1 MAQIS
6 NNRTQ
11 IIKKLMRRFN
21 LSQQQLIAVAAVVVL
36 AIVSA
41 VVLIGIISAGTSES
55 FDRSHN
61 QADST
66 QGVTVAENPKHTEED
81 NVTDQPG
88 ADHKIKEASPQMMV
102 HVDGA
107 VKSPGLYAL
116 QMVNPRVN
124 DAIQIAGGLTDDAN
138 GQGINLASPIEDG
151 QKIYIP
157 RKGEEEPPEIPQSD
171 QNKATSNKQTNKQR
185 DKKTVVDI
193 NQATVDEL
201 TKLQGVGEGLAKR
214 IVSDRQKNGPFK
226 TTEDL
231 MRVSGIGMKKFE
243 QFKDAIHV

>member
-6 NNRTQ
+6 NNRYQ
-11 IIKKLMRRFN
+11 LINKLMRRSN
-21 LSQQQLIAVAAVVVL
+21 LSKQQLLAVIAVFVLGIVSVVVF
-36 AIVSA
+36 
-41 VVLIGIISAGTSES
+41 IGMINAGTSES

-61 QADST
+61 QANST
-66 QGVTVAENPKHTEED
+66 QSAIVAENPQHSQEDKSTE
-81 NVTDQPG
+81 QPG
-88 ADHKIKEASPQMMV
+88 DDHKIKEASPQMMV

-124 DAIQIAGGLTDDAN
+124 DAIQIAGGLTEDAN
-138 GQGINLASPIEDG
+138 SQGINLASPVEDG

-171 QNKATSNKQTNKQR
+171 QNKVTSNKQTNKQS

-193 NQATVDEL
+193 NRATVEEF
-201 TKLQGVGEGLAKR
+201 TKLHGVGEGLAKR
-214 IVSDRQKNGPFK
+214 IVADRQKNGPFK

-231 MRVSGIGMKKFE
+231 MRVSGIGQKKFD
-243 QFKDAIHV
+243 QLKDNIRV

>member
-11 IIKKLMRRFN
+11 IINKLMRRFN
-21 LSQQQLIAVAAVVVL
+21 LSKQQLLAVIAVVILGIVSVVVF
-36 AIVSA
+36 
-41 VVLIGIISAGTSES
+41 IGMINAGTSES

-61 QADST
+61 QANST
-66 QGVTVAENPKHTEED
+66 QSAIVAENPQHSQEDKSTE
-81 NVTDQPG
+81 QPG
-88 ADHKIKEASPQMMV
+88 DDHKIKEASPQMMV

-124 DAIQIAGGLTDDAN
+124 DAIQIAGGLTEDAN
-138 GQGINLASPIEDG
+138 SQGINLASPIEDG

-157 RKGEEEPPEIPQSD
+157 RKGEEAPPEISQPV
-171 QNKATSNKQTNKQR
+171 QNKATSNKQMDKKS

-193 NQATVDEL
+193 NRATVEEF
-201 TKLQGVGEGLAKR
+201 TKLKGVGVGLAKR
-214 IVSDRQKNGPFK
+214 IVADRQKNGPFK

-231 MRVSGIGMKKFE
+231 MRVSGIGQKKFD
-243 QFKDAIHV
+243 QLKDNIRV

>member
-11 IIKKLMRRFN
+11 RITTLMRRFN
-21 LSQQQLIAVAAVVVL
+21 LSQQQLIAVAVVAIL
-36 AIVSA
+36 AIVSVA
-41 VVLIGIISAGTSES
+41 IFIWMIAAGTSES

-61 QADST
+61 QANST
-66 QGVTVAENPKHTEED
+66 QGAIVAENPQHSQED
-81 NVTDQPG
+81 KSTDQPKN
-88 ADHKIKEASPQMMV
+88 DHKIKEASPQMMV

-116 QMVNPRVN
+116 QMANPRVN
-124 DAIQIAGGLTDDAN
+124 DAIQIAGGLAEDAN
-138 GQGINLASPIEDG
+138 GQGINLASPVEDG

-157 RKGEEEPPEIPQSD
+157 RKGEEAPPEIPQPD
-171 QNKATSNKQTNKQR
+171 QNKPSNNKQTNTKR

-193 NQATVDEL
+193 NKATVDEF
-201 TKLQGVGEGLAKR
+201 TKLQGVGEGLAQR
-214 IVSDRQKNGPFK
+214 IVADRQKNGPFK

-231 MRVSGIGMKKFE
+231 MRVSGIGQKKFD
-243 QFKDAIHV
+243 QLKDNIRV

>member
-11 IIKKLMRRFN
+11 IINKLMRRFN
-21 LSQQQLIAVAAVVVL
+21 LSQQQLIAVTAVVAL

-41 VVLIGIISAGTSES
+41 VVFIWIISAGTSES

-66 QGVTVAENPKHTEED
+66 QGVTVAENPQHTQED
-81 NVTDQPG
+81 NATHQPG
-88 ADHKIKEASPQMMV
+88 ADQKIKEASPQMMV

-116 QMVNPRVN
+116 QMANPRVN
-124 DAIQIAGGLTDDAN
+124 DAIQIAGGLTEDAN
-138 GQGINLASPIEDG
+138 GQGINLASPVEDG

-157 RKGEEEPPEIPQSD
+157 KKGEEAPPEIPQPE
-171 QNKATSNKQTNKQR
+171 QNKATSNKQTNTKR

-193 NQATVDEL
+193 NRATVEEL
-201 TKLQGVGEGLAKR
+201 TKLQGVGEGLAQR
-214 IVSDRQKNGPFK
+214 IVADRQKNGSFK

-231 MRVSGIGMKKFE
+231 MRVSGIGQKKFD
-243 QFKDAIHV
+243 QLKDNIRV

>member
-11 IIKKLMRRFN
+11 RITTLMRRFN
-21 LSQQQLIAVAAVVVL
+21 LSQPQLIAVAVVAVL
-36 AIVSA
+36 AIVSVA
-41 VVLIGIISAGTSES
+41 IFIWMIAAGTSES

-61 QADST
+61 QANST
-66 QGVTVAENPKHTEED
+66 QGAIVAENPQHSQED
-81 NVTDQPG
+81 KSTDQPKD
-88 ADHKIKEASPQMMV
+88 DHKIKEASPQMMV

-116 QMVNPRVN
+116 QMANPRVN
-124 DAIQIAGGLTDDAN
+124 DAIQIAGGLAEDAN
-138 GQGINLASPIEDG
+138 SQGINLASPVEDG

-157 RKGEEEPPEIPQSD
+157 RKGEEAPTEIPLPD
-171 QNKATSNKQTNKQR
+171 QNKASSNKQTNTKR

-193 NQATVDEL
+193 NKATVDEF
-201 TKLQGVGEGLAKR
+201 TKLQGVGEGLAQR
-214 IVSDRQKNGPFK
+214 IVADRQKNGPFK

-231 MRVSGIGMKKFE
+231 MRVSGIGQKKFD
-243 QFKDAIHV
+243 QLKGNIRV

>member
-11 IIKKLMRRFN
+11 IINKLMRRFN

-66 QGVTVAENPKHTEED
+66 QGVTVAENPQHTVED
-81 NVTDQPG
+81 KSTDQPG
-88 ADHKIKEASPQMMV
+88 ADHKIKEASPRMMV

-107 VKSPGLYAL
+107 AKSPGLYAL
-116 QMVNPRVN
+116 QMANPRVN
-124 DAIQIAGGLTDDAN
+124 DAIRVAGGLTEDAN
-138 GQGINLASPIEDG
+138 GQGINLASPVEDG

-157 RKGEEEPPEIPQSD
+157 KKGEEPPPEIPQPE
-171 QNKATSNKQTNKQR
+171 QNKATNNKQTNTKR

-193 NQATVDEL
+193 NRATVEEL
-201 TKLQGVGEGLAKR
+201 TKLQGVGEGLAQR
-214 IVSDRQKNGPFK
+214 IVADRQKNGPFK

-231 MRVSGIGMKKFE
+231 MRVSGIGQKKFD
-243 QFKDAIHV
+243 QLKDNIRV

>member
-11 IIKKLMRRFN
+11 IINKLMRRFN
-21 LSQQQLIAVAAVVVL
+21 LSQQQLIAVTAVVAL

-41 VVLIGIISAGTSES
+41 VVFIWIISAGTSES

-66 QGVTVAENPKHTEED
+66 QGVTVAENPQHTQED
-81 NVTDQPG
+81 NATHQPG
-88 ADHKIKEASPQMMV
+88 ADQKIIEASPQMMV

-116 QMVNPRVN
+116 QMANPRVN
-124 DAIQIAGGLTDDAN
+124 DAIQIAGGLTEDAN
-138 GQGINLASPIEDG
+138 GQGINLASPVEDG

-157 RKGEEEPPEIPQSD
+157 KKGEEAPPEISQPE
-171 QNKATSNKQTNKQR
+171 QNKATSNKQTNTKR

-193 NQATVDEL
+193 NRATVEEL
-201 TKLQGVGEGLAKR
+201 TKLQGVGEGLAQR
-214 IVSDRQKNGPFK
+214 IVADRQKNGPFK

-231 MRVSGIGMKKFE
+231 MRVSGIGQKKFD
-243 QFKDAIHV
+243 QLKDNIRV

>member
-11 IIKKLMRRFN
+11 IINKLLRRFN
-21 LSQQQLIAVAAVVVL
+21 LSQQQIIAVAAVVVL

-41 VVLIGIISAGTSES
+41 VVFIGIISAGTSES

-66 QGVTVAENPKHTEED
+66 QGVTVAENPQHTQED
-81 NVTDQPG
+81 NASDQPG

-116 QMVNPRVN
+116 QMANPRVN
-124 DAIQIAGGLTDDAN
+124 DAIQIAGGLTEDAN
-138 GQGINLASPIEDG
+138 EQGINLASPVED
-151 QKIYIP
+151 
-157 RKGEEEPPEIPQSD
+157 
-171 QNKATSNKQTNKQR
+171 A
-185 DKKTVVDI
+185 
-193 NQATVDEL
+193 
-201 TKLQGVGEGLAKR
+201 
-214 IVSDRQKNGPFK
+214 
-226 TTEDL
+226 
-231 MRVSGIGMKKFE
+231 
-243 QFKDAIHV
+243 

>member
-11 IIKKLMRRFN
+11 VINKLMRRFN
-21 LSQQQLIAVAAVVVL
+21 LSQQQLIAVTAVVVL

-116 QMVNPRVN
+116 QMANPRVN
-124 DAIQIAGGLTDDAN
+124 DAIQIAGGLTEDAN
-138 GQGINLASPIEDG
+138 GQGINLAAPVEDG

-157 RKGEEEPPEIPQSD
+157 KKGEEPPPEIPQPE
-171 QNKATSNKQTNKQR
+171 QNKATNNKQTNTKR

-193 NQATVDEL
+193 NRATVEEL
-201 TKLQGVGEGLAKR
+201 TKLQGVGEGLAQR
-214 IVSDRQKNGPFK
+214 IVADRQKNGPFK

-231 MRVSGIGMKKFE
+231 MRVSGIGQKKFD
-243 QFKDAIHV
+243 QLKDNIRV

>member
-21 LSQQQLIAVAAVVVL
+21 LSQQQLLAVIAVFVLGIVSVVVF
-36 AIVSA
+36 
-41 VVLIGIISAGTSES
+41 IGMISAGTSES

-61 QADST
+61 QANST
-66 QGVTVAENPKHTEED
+66 QSAIVAENPQHSQEDKSTE
-81 NVTDQPG
+81 QPG
-88 ADHKIKEASPQMMV
+88 DDHKIKEASPQMMV

-231 MRVSGIGMKKFE
+231 MRVSGIGKKKFE
-243 QFKDAIHV
+243 QFKDAIRV

>member
-6 NNRTQ
+6 NNRYQ
-11 IIKKLMRRFN
+11 LINKLMRRFN
-21 LSQQQLIAVAAVVVL
+21 LSKQQLIAVAAVVIV

-41 VVLIGIISAGTSES
+41 AVLIGLIIAGTSES

-61 QADST
+61 QDNSA
-66 QGVTVAENPKHTEED
+66 QED
-81 NVTDQPG
+81 KTIEQPVD
-88 ADHKIKEASPQMMV
+88 DHKIKEASPQMMV

-107 VKSPGLYAL
+107 VKTPGLYTL

-231 MRVSGIGMKKFE
+231 MRVSGIGKKKFE
-243 QFKDAIHV
+243 QFKDAIRV

>member
-11 IIKKLMRRFN
+11 IINKLMRRFN

-66 QGVTVAENPKHTEED
+66 QGVTVAENPQHTEED
-81 NVTDQPG
+81 KATDQPG

-116 QMVNPRVN
+116 QMANPRVN
-124 DAIQIAGGLTDDAN
+124 DAIQIAGGLTEDAN
-138 GQGINLASPIEDG
+138 GQGINLASPVEDG

-157 RKGEEEPPEIPQSD
+157 KKGEEAPPEIPQPE
-171 QNKATSNKQTNKQR
+171 QNKATNNKQTNTKR

-193 NQATVDEL
+193 NRATVEEL
-201 TKLQGVGEGLAKR
+201 TKLQGVGEGLAQR
-214 IVSDRQKNGPFK
+214 IVADRQKNGPFK

-231 MRVSGIGMKKFE
+231 MRVSGIGQKKFD
-243 QFKDAIHV
+243 QLKDNIRV

>member
-11 IIKKLMRRFN
+11 RINTLMRKFN
-21 LSQQQLIAVAAVVVL
+21 LSQRQLIAVAVVTVL
-36 AIVSA
+36 AIVSVA
-41 VVLIGIISAGTSES
+41 IFIWMIAAGTSES

-61 QADST
+61 QANLT
-66 QGVTVAENPKHTEED
+66 QGAIVAENPQHTQED
-81 NVTDQPG
+81 KSTDQPKDG
-88 ADHKIKEASPQMMV
+88 HKIKEASPQMMV

-116 QMVNPRVN
+116 QMANPRVN
-124 DAIQIAGGLTDDAN
+124 DAIQIAGGLAEDAN
-138 GQGINLASPIEDG
+138 GQGINLASPVEDG

-157 RKGEEEPPEIPQSD
+157 RKEAPPEISQSD
-171 QNKATSNKQTNKQR
+171 QNKASSNKQTNSKR

-193 NQATVDEL
+193 NKATVDEF
-201 TKLQGVGEGLAKR
+201 TKLQGVGEGLAQR
-214 IVSDRQKNGPFK
+214 IVADRQKNGPFK

-231 MRVSGIGMKKFE
+231 MRVSGIGQKKFD
-243 QFKDAIHV
+243 QLKDNIRV

>member
-11 IIKKLMRRFN
+11 IINKLMRRFN
-21 LSQQQLIAVAAVVVL
+21 LSKQQLLAVIAVFVLGIVSVVVF
-36 AIVSA
+36 
-41 VVLIGIISAGTSES
+41 IGMISAGTLES

-61 QADST
+61 QANST
-66 QGVTVAENPKHTEED
+66 QSAIVAENSQHTQED
-81 NVTDQPG
+81 KTAEQPG
-88 ADHKIKEASPQMMV
+88 EDHKIKEASPQMMV

-124 DAIQIAGGLTDDAN
+124 DAIQIAGGLTEDAN
-138 GQGINLASPIEDG
+138 SQGINLASPIEDG

-157 RKGEEEPPEIPQSD
+157 KKGEEPPPEIPQPE
-171 QNKATSNKQTNKQR
+171 QNKATSNKQTNTKR

-193 NQATVDEL
+193 NRATVEEL
-201 TKLQGVGEGLAKR
+201 TKLQGVGEGLAQR
-214 IVSDRQKNGPFK
+214 IVADRQKNGPFK

-231 MRVSGIGMKKFE
+231 MRVSGIGQKKFN
-243 QFKDAIHV
+243 QLKDNIRV

>member
-11 IIKKLMRRFN
+11 IINKLMRRFN

-36 AIVSA
+36 AIVS
-41 VVLIGIISAGTSES
+41 VVICIGIISAGTLEF

-66 QGVTVAENPKHTEED
+66 QGVTVAENPQHTQED
-81 NVTDQPG
+81 KATEQQED
-88 ADHKIKEASPQMMV
+88 DHKIKEASPQMMV

-116 QMVNPRVN
+116 QMANPRVN
-124 DAIQIAGGLTDDAN
+124 DVIQIAGGLTEDAN
-138 GQGINLASPIEDG
+138 GQGINLASPVEDG

-157 RKGEEEPPEIPQSD
+157 RKGEEAPPEIPQPE
-171 QNKATSNKQTNKQR
+171 QNKTTSNKQTNTKR

-193 NQATVDEL
+193 NRATVEEL
-201 TKLQGVGEGLAKR
+201 TKLQGVGEGLAQR
-214 IVSDRQKNGPFK
+214 IVADRQKNGPFK

-231 MRVSGIGMKKFE
+231 MRVSGIGQKKFD
-243 QFKDAIHV
+243 QLKDNIRV

>member
-11 IIKKLMRRFN
+11 RINTLMRKLN
-21 LSQQQLIAVAAVVVL
+21 LSQRQLITVAVVAVL
-36 AIVSA
+36 AIVSVA
-41 VVLIGIISAGTSES
+41 IFIWMISAGTSES

-61 QADST
+61 QANST
-66 QGVTVAENPKHTEED
+66 QGAIVAENPQHSQED
-81 NVTDQPG
+81 KSTDQLKN
-88 ADHKIKEASPQMMV
+88 DHKIKEASPQMMV

-116 QMVNPRVN
+116 QMANPRVN
-124 DAIQIAGGLTDDAN
+124 DAIQIAGGLAEDAN

-157 RKGEEEPPEIPQSD
+157 RKGEEAPPEIPQPD
-171 QNKATSNKQTNKQR
+171 QNKASSNKQTNTKR

-193 NQATVDEL
+193 NKATVDEF
-201 TKLQGVGEGLAKR
+201 TKLQGVGEGLAQR
-214 IVSDRQKNGPFK
+214 IVADRQKNGPFK

-231 MRVSGIGMKKFE
+231 MRVSGIGQKKFE
-243 QFKDAIHV
+243 QLKDNIRV

>member
-11 IIKKLMRRFN
+11 IINKLMRRFN
-21 LSQQQLIAVAAVVVL
+21 LSQQQLLVVIAVVILGIVSVVVF
-36 AIVSA
+36 
-41 VVLIGIISAGTSES
+41 IGMINAGTSES

-61 QADST
+61 QANST
-66 QGVTVAENPKHTEED
+66 QSAIVAENPQHSQEDKITE
-81 NVTDQPG
+81 QPG
-88 ADHKIKEASPQMMV
+88 DDHKIKEASPQMMV

-124 DAIQIAGGLTDDAN
+124 DAIQIAGGLTEDAN
-138 GQGINLASPIEDG
+138 SQGINLAASVEDG

-157 RKGEEEPPEIPQSD
+157 RKGEEAPPEISQPD
-171 QNKATSNKQTNKQR
+171 QNKVTSNKQTDKKS
-185 DKKTVVDI
+185 DKKTVI
-193 NQATVDEL
+193 NINRATVEEF
-201 TKLQGVGEGLAKR
+201 TKLHGVGEGLAKR
-214 IVSDRQKNGPFK
+214 IVADRQKNGPFK

-231 MRVSGIGMKKFE
+231 MRVSGIGQKKFD
-243 QFKDAIHV
+243 QLKDNIRV

>member
-6 NNRTQ
+6 SNRTQ
-11 IIKKLMRRFN
+11 IINKLMRRFN
-21 LSQQQLIAVAAVVVL
+21 LSQQQLIAVAAVVAL

-41 VVLIGIISAGTSES
+41 VVFIGIIFAGTSES

-66 QGVTVAENPKHTEED
+66 QGVTVAENPQHTEKD
-81 NVTDQPG
+81 KATDQPG

-116 QMVNPRVN
+116 QMANPRVN
-124 DAIQIAGGLTDDAN
+124 DAIQIAGGLTEDAN
-138 GQGINLASPIEDG
+138 GQGINLASPVEDG

-157 RKGEEEPPEIPQSD
+157 KKGEEAPPEIPQPE
-171 QNKATSNKQTNKQR
+171 QNKATNNKQTNTKR

-193 NQATVDEL
+193 NRATVEEL
-201 TKLQGVGEGLAKR
+201 TKLQGVGEGLAQR
-214 IVSDRQKNGPFK
+214 IVADRQKNGPFK

-231 MRVSGIGMKKFE
+231 MRVSGIGQKKFD
-243 QFKDAIHV
+243 QLKDNIRV

>member
-11 IIKKLMRRFN
+11 IINKLMRRFN
-21 LSQQQLIAVAAVVVL
+21 LSQQQLIAVTAVVAL

-41 VVLIGIISAGTSES
+41 VVFIGIISTGTSES

-66 QGVTVAENPKHTEED
+66 QGVTVAENPQHTQED
-81 NVTDQPG
+81 NATHQPG
-88 ADHKIKEASPQMMV
+88 ADQKIKEASPQMMV

-116 QMVNPRVN
+116 QMANPRVN
-124 DAIQIAGGLTDDAN
+124 DAIQIAGGLTEDAN
-138 GQGINLASPIEDG
+138 GQGINLASPVEDG

-157 RKGEEEPPEIPQSD
+157 KKGEEAPPEIPQPE
-171 QNKATSNKQTNKQR
+171 QNKATSNKQTNTKR

-193 NQATVDEL
+193 NRATVEEL
-201 TKLQGVGEGLAKR
+201 TKLQGVGEGLAQR
-214 IVSDRQKNGPFK
+214 IVADRQKNGPFK

-231 MRVSGIGMKKFE
+231 MRVSGIGQKKFD
-243 QFKDAIHV
+243 QLKDNIRV

>member
-11 IIKKLMRRFN
+11 RINTLMRKFN
-21 LSQQQLIAVAAVVVL
+21 LSQQQLIAVAVVAVL
-36 AIVSA
+36 AIVSVA
-41 VVLIGIISAGTSES
+41 IFIWMIAAGTSES

-61 QADST
+61 QANST
-66 QGVTVAENPKHTEED
+66 QGAIVAENPQHSQED
-81 NVTDQPG
+81 KSTDQPKN
-88 ADHKIKEASPQMMV
+88 DHKIKEASPQMMV

-116 QMVNPRVN
+116 QMANPRVN
-124 DAIQIAGGLTDDAN
+124 DAIQIAGGLAEDAN
-138 GQGINLASPIEDG
+138 GQGINLASPVEDG

-157 RKGEEEPPEIPQSD
+157 RKGEEAPPEIPQPD
-171 QNKATSNKQTNKQR
+171 QNKPSNNKQTNTKR

-193 NQATVDEL
+193 NKATVDEF
-201 TKLQGVGEGLAKR
+201 TKLQGVGEGLAQR
-214 IVSDRQKNGPFK
+214 IVADRQKNGPFK

-231 MRVSGIGMKKFE
+231 MRVSGIGQKKFD
-243 QFKDAIHV
+243 QLKDNIRV

>member
-11 IIKKLMRRFN
+11 IINKLMRRFN

-41 VVLIGIISAGTSES
+41 VVFIGIITAGTSES

-66 QGVTVAENPKHTEED
+66 QGVAVAENPQHTQED
-81 NVTDQPG
+81 NASDQPG

-116 QMVNPRVN
+116 QMANPRVN
-124 DAIQIAGGLTDDAN
+124 DAIQTA
-138 GQGINLASPIEDG
+138 
-151 QKIYIP
+151 
-157 RKGEEEPPEIPQSD
+157 EIPQPE
-171 QNKATSNKQTNKQR
+171 QNNATSNKQTNTKR

-193 NQATVDEL
+193 NRATVEEL
-201 TKLQGVGEGLAKR
+201 TKLQGVGEGLAQR
-214 IVSDRQKNGPFK
+214 IVADRQKNGPFK

-231 MRVSGIGMKKFE
+231 MRVSGIGQKKFN
-243 QFKDAIHV
+243 QLKDNIRV

>member
-11 IIKKLMRRFN
+11 RITTLMRRFN
-21 LSQQQLIAVAAVVVL
+21 LSQPQLIAVAVVAVL
-36 AIVSA
+36 AIVSVA
-41 VVLIGIISAGTSES
+41 IFIWMIAAGTSES

-61 QADST
+61 QANST
-66 QGVTVAENPKHTEED
+66 QGAIVAENPQHSQED
-81 NVTDQPG
+81 KSSDQSKD
-88 ADHKIKEASPQMMV
+88 DHKIKEASPQMMV

-116 QMVNPRVN
+116 QMANPRVN
-124 DAIQIAGGLTDDAN
+124 DAIQIAGGLAEDAN
-138 GQGINLASPIEDG
+138 GQGINLASPVEDG

-157 RKGEEEPPEIPQSD
+157 RKGEDAPPEIPQPD
-171 QNKATSNKQTNKQR
+171 QNKASSNKQTNSKR

-193 NQATVDEL
+193 NKATVDEF
-201 TKLQGVGEGLAKR
+201 TKLQGVGEGLAQR
-214 IVSDRQKNGPFK
+214 IVADRQKNGPFK

-231 MRVSGIGMKKFE
+231 MRVSGIGQKKFD
-243 QFKDAIHV
+243 QLKDNIRV

>member
-11 IIKKLMRRFN
+11 IINKLMRRFN
-21 LSQQQLIAVAAVVVL
+21 LSKQQLLAVIAVVILGIVSVVVF
-36 AIVSA
+36 
-41 VVLIGIISAGTSES
+41 IGMINAGTSES

-61 QADST
+61 QANST
-66 QGVTVAENPKHTEED
+66 QSAIVAENPQHSQEDKSTE
-81 NVTDQPG
+81 QPG
-88 ADHKIKEASPQMMV
+88 DDHKIKEASPQMMV

-124 DAIQIAGGLTDDAN
+124 DAIQIAGGLTEDAN
-138 GQGINLASPIEDG
+138 SQGINLASPIEDG

-157 RKGEEEPPEIPQSD
+157 RKGEEAPPEISQPA
-171 QNKATSNKQTNKQR
+171 QNKATSNKQTDKKS

-193 NQATVDEL
+193 NRATVEEF
-201 TKLQGVGEGLAKR
+201 TKLKGVGVGLAKR
-214 IVSDRQKNGPFK
+214 IVADRQKNGPFK

-231 MRVSGIGMKKFE
+231 MRVSGIGQKKFD
-243 QFKDAIHV
+243 QLKDNIRV

>member
-11 IIKKLMRRFN
+11 IINKLMRRSN
-21 LSQQQLIAVAAVVVL
+21 LSKQQLLAVIAVIVLGIVSVVVF
-36 AIVSA
+36 
-41 VVLIGIISAGTSES
+41 IGMINAGTSES

-61 QADST
+61 QANST
-66 QGVTVAENPKHTEED
+66 QSAIVAENPQHSQEDKSTE
-81 NVTDQPG
+81 QPG
-88 ADHKIKEASPQMMV
+88 DDHKIKEASPQMMV

-124 DAIQIAGGLTDDAN
+124 DAIQIAGGLTEDAN
-138 GQGINLASPIEDG
+138 SQGINLASPIEDG

-157 RKGEEEPPEIPQSD
+157 RKGEEAPPEISQPD
-171 QNKATSNKQTNKQR
+171 QNKATSNKQTDKKR

-193 NQATVDEL
+193 NRSTVEEFTQL
-201 TKLQGVGEGLAKR
+201 KGVGEGLAKR
-214 IVSDRQKNGPFK
+214 IVADRQKNGPFK

-231 MRVSGIGMKKFE
+231 MRVSGIGQKKFD
-243 QFKDAIHV
+243 QLKDNIRV

>member
-11 IIKKLMRRFN
+11 IINKLMRRFN
-21 LSQQQLIAVAAVVVL
+21 LSQQQLIAVAAVVAL

-41 VVLIGIISAGTSES
+41 VVFIGIISAGTSES

-66 QGVTVAENPKHTEED
+66 QGVTVAENPQHTQED
-81 NVTDQPG
+81 NATDQPG
-88 ADHKIKEASPQMMV
+88 IDYKIKEASPQMMV

-116 QMVNPRVN
+116 QMANPRVN
-124 DAIQIAGGLTDDAN
+124 DAIQIAGGLTEDAN
-138 GQGINLASPIEDG
+138 GQGINLAAPVEDG

-157 RKGEEEPPEIPQSD
+157 KKGEELPPEIPQPE
-171 QNKATSNKQTNKQR
+171 QNKATSNKQTNTKR
-185 DKKTVVDI
+185 DIKTVVDI
-193 NQATVDEL
+193 NRATVEEL
-201 TKLQGVGEGLAKR
+201 TKLQGVGEGLAQR
-214 IVSDRQKNGPFK
+214 IVADRQKNGPFK

-231 MRVSGIGMKKFE
+231 MRVSGIGQKKFN
-243 QFKDAIHV
+243 QLKDNIRV

>member
-11 IIKKLMRRFN
+11 RINTLMRRFN
-21 LSQQQLIAVAAVVVL
+21 LSQPQLIAVAVVAVL
-36 AIVSA
+36 AIVSVA
-41 VVLIGIISAGTSES
+41 IFIWMIAAGTSES

-61 QADST
+61 QANST
-66 QGVTVAENPKHTEED
+66 QGAIVAENPQHSQED
-81 NVTDQPG
+81 KSSDQSKD
-88 ADHKIKEASPQMMV
+88 DHKIKEASPQMMV

-116 QMVNPRVN
+116 QMANPRVN
-124 DAIQIAGGLTDDAN
+124 DAIQIAGGLAEDAN
-138 GQGINLASPIEDG
+138 GQGINLASPVEDG

-157 RKGEEEPPEIPQSD
+157 RKGEEAPPEIPQPD
-171 QNKATSNKQTNKQR
+171 QNKPSNNKQTNTKR

-193 NQATVDEL
+193 NKATVDEF
-201 TKLQGVGEGLAKR
+201 TKLQGVGEGLAQR
-214 IVSDRQKNGPFK
+214 IVADRQKNGPFK

-231 MRVSGIGMKKFE
+231 MRVSGIGQKKFD
-243 QFKDAIHV
+243 QLKDNIRV

>member
-11 IIKKLMRRFN
+11 IINKLMRRTN
-21 LSQQQLIAVAAVVVL
+21 LSKRQLLAVIAVVALGIVSVVVF
-36 AIVSA
+36 
-41 VVLIGIISAGTSES
+41 IGMISAGTSES

-61 QADST
+61 QTNST
-66 QGVTVAENPKHTEED
+66 QGAIVAENPQRTQED
-81 NVTDQPG
+81 KTAEQPG
-88 ADHKIKEASPQMMV
+88 DDHKIKEASPQMMV

-124 DAIQIAGGLTDDAN
+124 DAIQIAGGLTEDAN
-138 GQGINLASPIEDG
+138 SQGINLASPIEDG

-157 RKGEEEPPEIPQSD
+157 RKGEEAPPEISRPD
-171 QNKATSNKQTNKQR
+171 QNKATSSKQTDKKG

-193 NQATVDEL
+193 NRATVEEF

-214 IVSDRQKNGPFK
+214 IVADRQKNGPFK

-231 MRVSGIGMKKFE
+231 MRVSGIGQKKFD
-243 QFKDAIHV
+243 QLKDNIRV

>member
-66 QGVTVAENPKHTEED
+66 QGVTAAENPQHTEED

-116 QMVNPRVN
+116 QMANPRVN
-124 DAIQIAGGLTDDAN
+124 DAIQIAGGLTEDAN
-138 GQGINLASPIEDG
+138 SQGINLASPIEDG

-157 RKGEEEPPEIPQSD
+157 RKGEEAPPEISQPG
-171 QNKATSNKQTNKQR
+171 QNKATSNKQTDKKS

-193 NQATVDEL
+193 NRATVEEFTQL
-201 TKLQGVGEGLAKR
+201 KGVGEGLAKR
-214 IVSDRQKNGPFK
+214 IVADRQKNGPFK

-231 MRVSGIGMKKFE
+231 MRVSGIGQKKFD
-243 QFKDAIHV
+243 QLKDNIRV